1 MNLVTGIRRGPTT
14 LLSAG
19 HGSVDL
25 YQGVIAVLVPFLV
38 TQRHYSYVA
47 VSGFVLAATVLSS
60 VVQPLFGLLTDRW
73 QMRWLIP
80 LSMLIAGIGVA
91 LVGVMPNYLMTCV
104 AVALSG
110 IGVAAFHPEAA
121 RLARVVT
128 GGGPVGMSW
137 FSVGGNI
144 GFALAPVIATPVIA
158 LGGVSATPWLVV
170 PSVIGAALV
179 VPMLRRGR
187 STPGAGA
194 TARAG
199 VDDWPAFGTL
209 SAIIVVRSVAFTGI
223 STFLGLFV
231 QQRIPHGAAASGIAL
246 FVLYAGGAVG
256 TVLGGRCARRW
267 GRLPTL
273 RVAYLV
279 GAVALA
285 GVVLVPGPAVL
296 VFVGATSLALYAP
309 FSLHITLGQDYLPNR
324 VGTASGV
331 TLGLAVSVG
340 GAFAPAL
347 GALAQATSLQWTLAS
362 LVVLPVLAAVL
373 GRRLREP
380 GLARPEKPD
389 EAMAERA

>member
-1 MNLVTGIRRGPTT
+1 V
-14 LLSAG
+14 
-19 HGSVDL
+19 
-25 YQGVIAVLVPFLV
+25 F
-38 TQRHYSYVA
+38 
-47 VSGFVLAATVLSS
+47 SS
-60 VVQPLFGLLTDRW
+60 VVQPLFGLITDRW
-73 QMRWLIP
+73 PMRWLIP
-80 LSMLIAGIGVA
+80 ASMLATGTGVA
-91 LVGVMPNYLMTCV
+91 LVGVMPSYLMTCA

-144 GFALAPVIATPVIA
+144 GFALAPVIATPIIA
-158 LGGVSATPWLVV
+158 FGGVSATPWLIL
-170 PSVIGAALV
+170 PSLMGAALV
-179 VPMLRRGR
+179 VPMLRRGGSAPR
-187 STPGAGA
+187 AAGA
-194 TARAG
+194 KRVG
-199 VDDWPAFGTL
+199 VDNWPAFGTL
-209 SAIIVVRSVAFTGI
+209 SAIIVLRSVAFTGI

-231 QQRIPHGAAASGIAL
+231 QQRLPHGAAASGIAL

-273 RVAYLV
+273 RVAYLAA
-279 GAVALA
+279 GVALA

-296 VFVGATSLALYAP
+296 VFIGASSLALYAP

-324 VGTASGV
+324 IGTASGV
-331 TLGLAVSVG
+331 TLGLAVSIG

-347 GALAQATSLQWTLAS
+347 GALAQATSLHWTLAS
-362 LVVLPVLAAVL
+362 LVILPVLAGLL

-380 GLARPEKPD
+380 EAARSKKPD
-389 EAMAERA
+389 DEVAQRA

>member
-1 MNLVTGIRRGPTT
+1 
-14 LLSAG
+14 
-19 HGSVDL
+19 VDL

-38 TQRHYSYVA
+38 AQRHYSYVA

-73 QMRWLIP
+73 LMRWLIP
-80 LSMLIAGIGVA
+80 VSMLATGVGVA
-91 LVGVMPNYLMTCV
+91 LVGLMPSYLTTCL

-110 IGVAAFHPEAA
+110 VGVAAFHPEAA

-144 GFALAPVIATPVIA
+144 GFSLAPVIATPVIA
-158 LGGVSATPWLVV
+158 FGGVSATPWLML
-170 PSVIGAALV
+170 PSVIGAVLV
-179 VPMLRRGR
+179 VPLLRRGGSAPQVVR
-187 STPGAGA
+187 RVRT
-194 TARAG
+194 G
-199 VDDWPAFGTL
+199 VDDWSAFGVL
-209 SAIIVVRSVAFTGI
+209 SAIIVLRSIAFTGI

-231 QQRIPHGAAASGIAL
+231 QQRLPHGAAASGVAL

-273 RVAYLV
+273 RVAYLAA
-279 GAVALA
+279 GVALA
-285 GVVLVPGPAVL
+285 GIVLVPGPGVL
-296 VFVGATSLALYAP
+296 VFIGASSLALYAP

-331 TLGLAVSVG
+331 TLGLAVSIG

-347 GALAQATSLQWTLAS
+347 GALAQATSLRWTLTS
-362 LVVLPVLAAVL
+362 LVVLPVLAGLL

-380 GLARPEKPD
+380 EAPEAGKPD
-389 EAMAERA
+389 EAIAERG